1 MNRKKLVLII
11 SLLWGFLFLV
21 GEMSLNANQVQ
32 QKVED
37 DKAEIMVPKPADGHI
52 MLSDL
57 GIDLVVSKV
66 KVTRGVFA
74 GQHKIQIIPYIKNM
88 CNGSTRT
95 RIKVWLPDI
104 AAEWIEGGIGPKQ
117 EKSAGALYLMD
128 NAEQNASVGPFSV
141 VVDNNNTIEENNET
155 NNTCSGITLASTETT
170 KTHSCPLV
178 GPHCRQP
185 PDIKKYQ
192 MKDQEIRR

>member
-1 MNRKKLVLII
+1 MKRKNVVILIA
-11 SLLWGFLFLV
+11 LLWVFLFFV
-21 GEMSLNANQVQ
+21 GEPALKANQVIK
-32 QKVED
+32 KVED
-37 DKAEIMVPKPADGHI
+37 DKTRIAVQEPVGTHTVLA
-52 MLSDL
+52 DL
-57 GIDLVVSKV
+57 GVDLVVSKV

-88 CNGSTRT
+88 CNGITRT

-104 AAEWIEGGIGPKQ
+104 AAEWIEGGIGPKE

-128 NAEQNASVGPFSV
+128 NEAHNAPVGPFSV
-141 VVDNNNTIEENNET
+141 VVDNNNTIEENNES
-155 NNTCSGITLASTETT
+155 NNTCGGITLGAAQTT
-170 KTHSCPLV
+170 KTHSCPPV

-185 PDIKKYQ
+185 PNLKKYQ